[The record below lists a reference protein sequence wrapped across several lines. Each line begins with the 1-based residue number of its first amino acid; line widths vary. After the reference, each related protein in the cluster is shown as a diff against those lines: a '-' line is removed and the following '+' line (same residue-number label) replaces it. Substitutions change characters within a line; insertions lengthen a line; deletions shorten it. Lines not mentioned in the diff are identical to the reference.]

1 MIYSE
6 KTHCPESHP
15 FVYDYRYEDDSCCST
30 ELDSNNWCS
39 GVQIY
44 CDAVP
49 CQNHPSVAEGGSEK
63 APEKGQLIVEGKK

>member
-15 FVYDYRYEDDSCCST
+15 FVYYYNEDDDACCST
-30 ELDSNNWCS
+30 ELEDSGWCGGS
-39 GVQIY
+39 YIY

-49 CQNHPSVAEGGSEK
+49 CQNHPSAANPAVVEEG
-63 APEKGQLIVEGKK
+63 